1 MVVDASEGERIA
13 HALTK
18 PGGGTHKGV
27 ILKNHGILTAGPTVE
42 AAAWWYI
49 ALDNAAHTQLLA
61 EAAGTPQ
68 LIDAVTAQHTH
79 SQVGGPEGAL
89 HAFESLYAGL
99 VAAEPDV
106 LD

>member
-1 MVVDASEGERIA
+1 M
-13 HALTK
+13 
-18 PGGGTHKGV
+18 
-27 ILKNHGILTAGPTVE
+27 E

-61 EAAGTPQ
+61 EAAGRTHAPQ
-68 LIDAVTAQHTH
+68 PIDAATARRTH
-79 SQVGGPEGAL
+79 SQVGGQEGAL

-99 VAAEPDV
+99 VAAEPDL

>member
-1 MVVDASEGERIA
+1 MSESRA
-13 HALTK
+13 RCARS
-18 PGGGTHKGV
+18 
-27 ILKNHGILTAGPTVE
+27 
-42 AAAWWYI
+42 
-49 ALDNAAHTQLLA
+49 
-61 EAAGTPQ
+61 
-68 LIDAVTAQHTH
+68 IDAVTAQHTH

>member
-1 MVVDASEGERIA
+1 
-13 HALTK
+13 
-18 PGGGTHKGV
+18 
-27 ILKNHGILTAGPTVE
+27 VE

-49 ALDNAAHTQLLA
+49 ALDNASHTQLLA
-61 EAAGTPQ
+61 EAAGAPQ
-68 LIDAVTAQHTH
+68 PIDAATARLTH

-89 HAFESLYAGL
+89 HAFDSLFEGL